1 MMRDGIPADSYVSS
15 VLERHLFGV
24 RFLYTGP
31 WQAVGSY
38 HGLVHGITDYGTL
51 DPRGIVARAQHGIE
65 QCDICFALLD
75 GEDCYGTLAE
85 IGYAKGLG
93 KPIVVGVEDHL
104 SQREPPHQMGT
115 ELWFAIEMADIRLC
129 GGNAGSILRQ
139 FAELLALVG
148 GRRLGQAQ
156 AAQAARA
163 S

>member
-1 MMRDGIPADSYVSS
+1 MP
-15 VLERHLFGV
+15 L
-24 RFLYTGP
+24 LYTGP

-38 HGLVHGITDYGTL
+38 HGLVHGITDCMSIE
-51 DPRGIVARAQHGIE
+51 PRGIVERAQHGIR
-65 QCDICFALLD
+65 QCDICFAFLD
-75 GEDCYGTLAE
+75 DDDCYGTLAE

-129 GGNAGSILRQ
+129 GGNASSILRQ

-156 AAQAARA
+156 AAQSARA